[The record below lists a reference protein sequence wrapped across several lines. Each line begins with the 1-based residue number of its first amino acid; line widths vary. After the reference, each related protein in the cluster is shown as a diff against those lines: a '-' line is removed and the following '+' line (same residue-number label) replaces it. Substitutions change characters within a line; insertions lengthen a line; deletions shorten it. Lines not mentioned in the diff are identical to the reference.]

1 MQWAVYSRALIRSS
15 GGLQVMAELL
25 NNGQDTVVRAAATAL
40 RNLAADPRT
49 KASLGA
55 LALPLLTPRLPFSS
69 NHLGLSEQ
77 TSLSLVCCLME
88 LCTFSPE
95 NAK

>member
-1 MQWAVYSRALIRSS
+1 
-15 GGLQVMAELL
+15 MAELL

-40 RNLAADPRT
+40 RNLAAEPGSRT
-49 KASLGA
+49 SLGA

-77 TSLSLVCCLME
+77 TSLALLCCLLE
-88 LCTFSPE
+88 LCSFSPE
-95 NAK
+95 NAR